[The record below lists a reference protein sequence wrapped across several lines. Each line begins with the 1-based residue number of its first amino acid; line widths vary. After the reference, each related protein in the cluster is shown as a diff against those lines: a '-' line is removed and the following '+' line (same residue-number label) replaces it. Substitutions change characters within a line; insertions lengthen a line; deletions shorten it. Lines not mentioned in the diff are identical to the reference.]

1 MALTADSVRVGVTG
15 AVYAGETTASAPT
28 AADSTLTGFTDLGYV
43 GPDGVEETRDRS
55 TSQIRAWQNSD
66 LIREVVTEATATF
79 TFMLMETTT
88 ATLELYYGAT
98 VDPADGSVEVD
109 PAATGGK
116 KSFVIDVVDGDS
128 KIRTYI
134 PSGEVLSVEPQ
145 TAANGEA
152 VMYGITITAY
162 VSADG
167 YSYKKFL
174 SDLEAS

>member
-15 AVYAGETTASAPT
+15 AVYAGETSASAPT
-28 AADSTLTGFTDLGYV
+28 AADSTLVGFTDLGYV

-79 TFMLMETTT
+79 TFMLMETST
-88 ATLELYYGAT
+88 ATLELYYGAS
-98 VDPADGSVEVD
+98 VDPADGSVEVN
-109 PAATGGK
+109 PSATGGK
-116 KSFVIDVVDGDS
+116 KSFVIDVIDGDS

-152 VMYGITITAY
+152 LMYGVTVTAY
-162 VSADG
+162 VSDSG
-167 YSYKKFL
+167 YSYKRFM